1 MHKGRGNMNK
11 KLQFKKILSVL
22 ISLIL
27 VFSLVLPLPVF
38 AAGEPPSVCQ
48 IGDTQYG
55 SLDEAL
61 NVVDNGETITLLAD
75 ISDTNGLAI
84 SSGKSFT
91 INLNNYTLDV
101 TNSGDLSKAVE
112 VTNGSAVAITGA
124 GSFNASGEW
133 YGVYADNATVTV
145 SSAASSMGTAVFAN
159 NRANVTVTGNAAG
172 AGTGI
177 YARNTSVVTVAGDV
191 GSANNGASAIDAQGS
206 TILVHGNVTASGG
219 GSSHGILGAG
229 NITVDGD
236 VEGNQIGV
244 EVSVVSS
251 IINIGGN
258 VTARGTD
265 DADNSFFCYG
275 ALASDGKINIT
286 GNITAT
292 GGTGV
297 RSVGSGKLTIDGTI
311 TAAHYIEFGFGGT
324 KTVKSIED
332 KEPVTTKPGYYTYA
346 ENSGEVWVKEPILP
360 EPVCQIGATGYATLD
375 EALAAVGAGQEAT
388 IVLLDDINYDNGIV
402 ISSGQGITFDLN
414 NHTLNVVNSSGY
426 GLDVTNGYVEYINEG
441 LFNVTGYHAGVRA
454 KGNNASATVSSA
466 TSAWANGNGA
476 FVTEGGHIVVNG
488 NVQGGYN
495 GVLVTQSLL
504 SGQEI
509 YVSTAVINGDAKG
522 TASDSSGAR
531 ADSGGSI
538 TINGGTAEGVKY
550 GAYANGR
557 EVSVSSTV
565 TITGGN
571 AIGTGSSSHGVHT
584 ETYGT
589 VTVDG
594 NVQGTQYGISAG
606 QDTEVAVT
614 GNVTATADV
623 NGYGVNAESGASV
636 NIGGNV
642 VANGSSLGVYASS
655 SEVIVDGAV
664 LASNYIRVYDNVN
677 QTNVYKDGS
686 EASRTTPTTK
696 EGYYTYSAG
705 NSSVWV
711 KAVPDTPQ
719 DNVPPSWPSFSS
731 LIPTNITGTSV
742 ALKWRPATDNV
753 GVDGYKIYLDGA
765 GGEEELT
772 TLAGD
777 ANTYEVTGLVA
788 NTSYTFRIEAFDG
801 AGNISSNG
809 PETNIRTVV
818 DWAHVLIMPA
828 DPNDPAQPHYSYNG
842 HLTTFKAVLRGID
855 PDALYYYRWDV
866 DGDGNWDQLEGKPYA
881 ILDGKWYQGKGTDL
895 SGKAYLPDI
904 DSESELK
911 TAVVQVTTAVVNG
924 QPDNPK
930 TGYYP
935 VLQFG
940 NLSSDNPD
948 QLSNEELRIMRNI
961 AMDDALWYLHQNFVR
976 NSDSGPGATGYINEG
991 NNKRTNT
998 ALYLLALAEN
1008 GRYPAYP
1015 AGYNLFDTDELN
1027 DANDALYDS
1036 DPYAEDALR
1045 AVNYLLNS
1053 LSEMQ
1058 VPEIDKSDDGGNRIT
1073 GSEDYSGLYIVNN
1086 IVPEDNCSSLALAAL
1101 AKSRLAGSKAVAA
1114 NNLVQGLPF
1123 ELIIQ
1128 RMVDA
1133 GVASQV
1139 DENNAANALGGWTY
1153 TPAIGQVVN
1162 PGGINSIIS
1171 GAWIYALH
1179 AAEEE
1184 MGGRGVYVNNR
1195 LKNRLANNLYYAQNT
1210 ADGGPGYSNLWD
1222 FSVFSVTG
1230 NYLLGCKWL
1239 GWDKWDPSDESD
1251 AGYPYIQL
1259 TKGQARQVYDRYLQ
1273 YVITNWENSSDSAN
1287 DYCRYYGGYL
1297 WTDGNY
1303 NGAVRSASFA
1313 GTAASNLRHKSM
1325 AWLKNAAESE
1335 YMTTP
1340 IQTFGNHEWE
1350 REFAVSLIKGQHS
1363 SGRYA
1368 EENGTFD
1375 YNDLGSSG
1383 FTAYA
1388 AMAGG
1393 SSYTY
1398 EIPELIITTTSLA
1411 EATTTLEYTAALNA
1425 AGGLGEYT
1433 WNVSGLP
1440 EGLYYDYRTGVISG
1454 IPESPGTYT
1463 VYISVTD
1470 GVSTA
1475 ETTIELVVNPGGLK
1489 IETVSSPV
1497 WIAGAPYS
1505 FAVEAA
1511 GGITPYAWAAENL
1524 PLGLAMDAATGT
1536 ISGIPIVAGE
1546 YTVTVSVSDN
1556 DGASVEKDITMKV
1569 NTYRTLIIST
1579 STLPAAHISE
1589 AYSATLEADG
1599 GKAPYSWSASGL
1611 PEGLSIDP
1619 GTGIITGVPVND
1631 GTYNVS
1637 ITVEDSLGTSKE
1649 AQYELSVR
1657 AVRITTSELPD
1668 AIWDVNYSAQLEAVG
1683 GEAPYTWSVTT
1694 IYGPGMNEWPRG
1706 ISLDESTGELS
1717 GEVISY
1723 YDAGSYLL
1731 QFRATDANGN
1741 YDEKELELWVYPGT
1755 VYPRVTNESVPV
1767 GTLGEP
1773 YSVTMVAKGGVQP
1786 YIWSARLPDGLA
1798 IDGSTGVISGIPE
1811 ISGLSSIDV
1820 TVANGDLSQASSSH
1834 RYDFYIVEPLEVST
1848 MELPQGEQGEG
1859 YCYTLQAAGGMT
1871 PWNYEWEKECLWRA
1885 SGLPEGLSI
1894 NEETGII
1901 YGIPAGP
1908 GVSVVSIHVTDR
1920 AGNEAA
1926 KDLELVIQGGVP
1938 INDFACTGKT
1948 DATATFS
1955 FSAPA
1960 GAAVV
1965 TIRQSSDGG
1974 MNWTDSITSASLT
1987 GTSTTAI
1994 VTGLSQNTAYKFK
2007 LVVTGGSHAGD
2018 SNIVD
2023 VKTAA
2028 KEPPTSDLPS
2038 GGGGGIPPVSER
2050 QEARILDPDGN
2061 VSGTLNLKLDGKTG
2075 NALVDIDSDSLKD
2088 AFDKSKT
2095 NKEGVNIIEV
2105 DLPEMKGAVSY
2116 EVILPSSFVSSGDAG
2131 KAVAISTHIGTV
2143 TVPGNMLEAADAGN
2157 SRDVSLTVAEADTS
2171 KLDKDT
2177 RLRLE
2182 GKPVIELSLKL
2193 DGKPVSWKNEKAPV
2207 TVTIPYKPTEEE
2219 LKNPESIV
2227 VWYIDGSGNLVSVP
2241 NGRYDPVTGT
2251 VVFNVTHF
2259 SNYAVGYN
2267 KVSFKDVA
2275 SDAWYY
2281 KAVSFIAARDITTG
2295 TGNGN
2300 FSPEAKLTRGE
2311 FIVLMMRAYGITPD
2325 TNPEDNF
2332 ADAGNAYYTGYLAAA
2347 KRLGIA
2353 AGMGNNMYAPGN
2365 QITRQEMFTL
2375 LYSALKVI
2383 GQLPGIHGR
2392 AVSEAD
2398 DQLQGDSGK
2407 TLDQFTDAG
2416 DIAPWAVEA
2425 MKLLVETGTVSG
2437 SNGKLNPTGTTTR
2450 AQMAQVLYNLLS
2462 K

>member
-1 MHKGRGNMNK
+1 MNK
-11 KLQFKKILSVL
+11 KLLRLKKILSVL

-27 VFSLVLPLPVF
+27 VSSLALPLPVF

-48 IGDTQYG
+48 VGDTQYG

-61 NVVDNGETITLLAD
+61 NVVGNGDTITLLAD

-159 NRANVTVTGNAAG
+159 NSANVTVTGNAAG

-191 GSANNGASAIDAQGS
+191 GSANNGGSAIDAQGS

-244 EVSVVSS
+244 EVSVASS

-265 DADNSFFCYG
+265 GADNSFFCYG

-375 EALAAVGAGQEAT
+375 EALAAVGADQEAT
-388 IVLLDDINYDNGIV
+388 IVLHDDINYDNGIV
-402 ISSGQGITFDLN
+402 ISNGQGITFDLN
-414 NHTLNVVNSSGY
+414 NHTLNVVNSSGF
-426 GLDVTNGYVEYINEG
+426 GLDVTDGYVEYINEG
-441 LFNVTGYHAGVRA
+441 LFNVTGYYAGVRA
-454 KGNNASATVSSA
+454 KGNNAFAMVSSA

-495 GVLVTQSLL
+495 GVLATQSL
-504 SGQEI
+504 SVGQEI
-509 YVSTAVINGDAKG
+509 YVSTAVINGNAKG
-522 TASDSSGAR
+522 TASDSSGAS
-531 ADSGGSI
+531 AHSGGNI
-538 TINGGTAEGVKY
+538 TINGGNAEGVKY

-557 EVSVSSTV
+557 EVSVSSTI
-565 TITGGN
+565 TINGGN
-571 AIGTGSSSHGVHT
+571 AIGTGSTSHGVHT
-584 ETYGT
+584 EIYGT
-589 VTVDG
+589 ATVDG
-594 NVQGTQYGISAG
+594 DVQGAQYGISAG
-606 QDTEVAVT
+606 QNTEVAVA
-614 GNVTATADV
+614 GNVTATAEV
-623 NGYGVNAESGASV
+623 NGYGVNAQNGASV

-642 VANGSSLGVYASS
+642 VVNGSSLGVYASS
-655 SEVIVDGAV
+655 SEVTVDGAV

-677 QTNVYKDGS
+677 QTNVDKDGS

-711 KAVPDTPQ
+711 KAMPDTPQ
-719 DNVPPSWPSFSS
+719 DDVPPAWPAFSN
-731 LIPTNITGTSV
+731 LIATNITGTSV
-742 ALKWRPATDNV
+742 TLKWRPATDNV

-777 ANTYEVTGLVA
+777 ANTYEATGLVA

-809 PETNIRTVV
+809 PEANIRTVV
-818 DWAHVLIMPA
+818 DWVHVLTVPA

-855 PDALYYYRWDV
+855 PNDLYYYRWDV

-911 TAVVQVTTAVVNG
+911 TAVVQVTTDVVNG
-924 QPDNPK
+924 QPVNPMF
-930 TGYYP
+930 GYYP

-948 QLSNEELRIMRNI
+948 QLNDEELVIMKNI

-976 NSDSGPGATGYINEG
+976 NSDSGAGATGFINDG
-991 NNKRTNT
+991 NNKKTNT

-1036 DPYAEDALR
+1036 DPYTEDAMR
-1045 AVNYLLNS
+1045 AVNYLLIS

-1073 GSEDYSGLYIVNN
+1073 GSENYSGLYIANN
-1086 IVPEDNCSSLALAAL
+1086 PAPEDNCSSLVLAAL
-1101 AKSRLAGSKAVAA
+1101 AKSRLAGAKAAA
-1114 NNLVQGLPF
+1114 ADNLVQGLPF
-1123 ELIIQ
+1123 ELIVQ

-1139 DENNAANALGGWTY
+1139 DEINSAANALGGWTY
-1153 TPAIGQVVN
+1153 TPAINLEQEFS
-1162 PGGINSIIS
+1162 PGVINSIIS
-1171 GAWIYALH
+1171 GGWIYALH

-1210 ADGGPGYSNLWD
+1210 ADGGPRYSNLSD
-1222 FSVFSVTG
+1222 FSIFSVTG
-1230 NYLLGCKWL
+1230 NYLLACKWL
-1239 GWDKWDPSDESD
+1239 GWDQWDMSDESD

-1259 TKGQARQVYDRYLQ
+1259 TKGQARQVYDGYLQ
-1273 YVITNWENSSDSAN
+1273 YVITNWENSSDQGN
-1287 DYCRYYGGYL
+1287 EYCIYYGGYL
-1297 WTDGNY
+1297 WTDGDY
-1303 NGAVRSASFA
+1303 DGAVRSASFA
-1313 GTAASNLRHKSM
+1313 GAAASNLRPKSM
-1325 AWLKNAAESE
+1325 AGIKNAAESE
-1335 YMTTP
+1335 YMTIP
-1340 IQTFGNHEWE
+1340 IQAFGEHNWE

-1363 SGRYA
+1363 SGGYT
-1368 EENGTFD
+1368 EENGAYD
-1375 YNDLGSSG
+1375 QGVLGVSG
-1383 FTAYA
+1383 VTAYA

-1393 SSYTY
+1393 SAYTY
-1398 EIPELIITTTSLA
+1398 EISELIITTTSLT

-1440 EGLYYDYRTGVISG
+1440 EGLYFNWKTGVISG

-1569 NTYRTLIIST
+1569 NTHRALIIST

-1589 AYSATLEADG
+1589 AYDATLEADG
-1599 GKAPYSWSASGL
+1599 GKAP
-1611 PEGLSIDP
+1611 
-1619 GTGIITGVPVND
+1619 
-1631 GTYNVS
+1631 
-1637 ITVEDSLGTSKE
+1637 
-1649 AQYELSVR
+1649 
-1657 AVRITTSELPD
+1657 
-1668 AIWDVNYSAQLEAVG
+1668 
-1683 GEAPYTWSVTT
+1683 
-1694 IYGPGMNEWPRG
+1694 
-1706 ISLDESTGELS
+1706 
-1717 GEVISY
+1717 
-1723 YDAGSYLL
+1723 
-1731 QFRATDANGN
+1731 
-1741 YDEKELELWVYPGT
+1741 
-1755 VYPRVTNESVPV
+1755 
-1767 GTLGEP
+1767 
-1773 YSVTMVAKGGVQP
+1773 
-1786 YIWSARLPDGLA
+1786 
-1798 IDGSTGVISGIPE
+1798 
-1811 ISGLSSIDV
+1811 
-1820 TVANGDLSQASSSH
+1820 
-1834 RYDFYIVEPLEVST
+1834 
-1848 MELPQGEQGEG
+1848 
-1859 YCYTLQAAGGMT
+1859 
-1871 PWNYEWEKECLWRA
+1871 
-1885 SGLPEGLSI
+1885 
-1894 NEETGII
+1894 
-1901 YGIPAGP
+1901 
-1908 GVSVVSIHVTDR
+1908 
-1920 AGNEAA
+1920 
-1926 KDLELVIQGGVP
+1926 
-1938 INDFACTGKT
+1938 
-1948 DATATFS
+1948 
-1955 FSAPA
+1955 
-1960 GAAVV
+1960 
-1965 TIRQSSDGG
+1965 
-1974 MNWTDSITSASLT
+1974 
-1987 GTSTTAI
+1987 
-1994 VTGLSQNTAYKFK
+1994 
-2007 LVVTGGSHAGD
+2007 
-2018 SNIVD
+2018 
-2023 VKTAA
+2023 
-2028 KEPPTSDLPS
+2028 
-2038 GGGGGIPPVSER
+2038 
-2050 QEARILDPDGN
+2050 
-2061 VSGTLNLKLDGKTG
+2061 
-2075 NALVDIDSDSLKD
+2075 
-2088 AFDKSKT
+2088 
-2095 NKEGVNIIEV
+2095 
-2105 DLPEMKGAVSY
+2105 
-2116 EVILPSSFVSSGDAG
+2116 
-2131 KAVAISTHIGTV
+2131 
-2143 TVPGNMLEAADAGN
+2143 
-2157 SRDVSLTVAEADTS
+2157 
-2171 KLDKDT
+2171 
-2177 RLRLE
+2177 
-2182 GKPVIELSLKL
+2182 
-2193 DGKPVSWKNEKAPV
+2193 
-2207 TVTIPYKPTEEE
+2207 
-2219 LKNPESIV
+2219 
-2227 VWYIDGSGNLVSVP
+2227 
-2241 NGRYDPVTGT
+2241 
-2251 VVFNVTHF
+2251 
-2259 SNYAVGYN
+2259 
-2267 KVSFKDVA
+2267 
-2275 SDAWYY
+2275 
-2281 KAVSFIAARDITTG
+2281 
-2295 TGNGN
+2295 
-2300 FSPEAKLTRGE
+2300 
-2311 FIVLMMRAYGITPD
+2311 
-2325 TNPEDNF
+2325 
-2332 ADAGNAYYTGYLAAA
+2332 
-2347 KRLGIA
+2347 
-2353 AGMGNNMYAPGN
+2353 
-2365 QITRQEMFTL
+2365 
-2375 LYSALKVI
+2375 
-2383 GQLPGIHGR
+2383 
-2392 AVSEAD
+2392 
-2398 DQLQGDSGK
+2398 
-2407 TLDQFTDAG
+2407 
-2416 DIAPWAVEA
+2416 
-2425 MKLLVETGTVSG
+2425 
-2437 SNGKLNPTGTTTR
+2437 
-2450 AQMAQVLYNLLS
+2450 
-2462 K
+2462 